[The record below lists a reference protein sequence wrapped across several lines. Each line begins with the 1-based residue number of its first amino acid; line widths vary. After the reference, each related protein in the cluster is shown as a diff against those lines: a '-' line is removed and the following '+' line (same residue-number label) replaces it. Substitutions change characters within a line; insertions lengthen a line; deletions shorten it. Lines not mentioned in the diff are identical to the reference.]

1 MKTSP
6 FKIQGGV
13 SPLKQNIP
21 VDPMA
26 GEGSV
31 DPMVGGK
38 KQSEIKYSNKDSKS
52 FEDLA
57 QFAPVTGEILDAKN
71 AIKDLVNKDYGGAA
85 LNMAGF
91 FLPFV
96 PGGVLKEGGKNIMNY
111 LKKMPGVDDFL
122 KSGKKMTKQQ
132 EVDFKKGFAESNG
145 NPIAGGVGGD
155 TKNLINGNEYYKD
168 ALHYGK
174 ATSLEQYDNMIADAT
189 KGVGQQGKATDA
201 ALAKMNYNVATELKP
216 QNVKKIGS
224 QNGRG
229 IFEVSY
235 PDGTT
240 QRFWR
245 SSGGGGKSVMYK
257 GKEVSSEGFF
267 GTIAGH
273 MDSKVPVDQAIK
285 RADKMATRGTEEHAR
300 IIDALTNNDGYFI
313 KSDGWQGYGSKTY
326 EQTGAALKEMFDKGL
341 IK

>member
-6 FKIQGGV
+6 LKVTAGGV
-13 SPLKQNIP
+13 TPQTEQEPVVEKPKKDTKVADAIVDFVTPDSIGEALMNFIP
-21 VDPMA
+21 FGGV
-26 GEGSV
+26 GSKAI
-31 DPMVGGK
+31 GK
-38 KQSEIKYSNKDSKS
+38 TKVFQQLMKK
-52 FEDLA
+52 
-57 QFAPVTGEILDAKN
+57 
-71 AIKDLVNKDYGGAA
+71 
-85 LNMAGF
+85 
-91 FLPFV
+91 V
-96 PGGVLKEGGKNIMNY
+96 PGLE
-111 LKKMPGVDDFL
+111 KMF
-122 KSGKKMTKQQ
+122 KSGKTITKKQKF
-132 EVDFKKGFAESNG
+132 DFQKGLDDSLKAK
-145 NPIAGGVGGD
+145 GGVGGD
-155 TKNLINGNEYYKD
+155 TKNLVNGKEYYKD

-189 KGVGQQGKATDA
+189 KGVGQKGKATDA

-224 QNGRG
+224 QSGRG

-245 SSGGGGKSVMYK
+245 SSGTGGKSVMHK

-267 GTIAGH
+267 GTLPGH
-273 MDSKVPVDQAIK
+273 MDSKVPIDQAIK
-285 RADKMATRGTEEHAR
+285 RADKMAARGTEEHAR